1 MSAATCS
8 LPVAT
13 RNGGESVPALKSKV
27 QQAIEE
33 STNRLVALLEAGQ
46 SEALTQYLGVM
57 AKFHNYSFGNQMAIA
72 RQKPDATHV
81 AGFHK
86 WLEFHRFVKK
96 GEKGIAILAPMIV
109 KHDRT
114 PREENADP
122 APHLVGFRVVYVFD
136 VSQTDG
142 EPLEEYDAE
151 ASGEP
156 GELLALLKTRI
167 EEKGIPVT
175 YDATIAPA
183 RGLCTP
189 TDIKLLPDM
198 SAAQEFAVL
207 CHEYGHAL
215 LHQGTRRNQ
224 TSKTVRET
232 EAEAVSF
239 IVSSAIGLDCGQ
251 SASDYISMYDGNKQT
266 LVESLQ
272 HVQGAASEILAALT
286 L

>member
-183 RGLCTP
+183 RGLLYLRHRYQAVTRYER
-189 TDIKLLPDM
+189 
-198 SAAQEFAVL
+198 SARIRGPVPRIRPCAPASRHTTQP
-207 CHEYGHAL
+207 
-215 LHQGTRRNQ
+215 NQ
-224 TSKTVRET
+224 
-232 EAEAVSF
+232 
-239 IVSSAIGLDCGQ
+239 
-251 SASDYISMYDGNKQT
+251 
-266 LVESLQ
+266 
-272 HVQGAASEILAALT
+272 
-286 L
+286 